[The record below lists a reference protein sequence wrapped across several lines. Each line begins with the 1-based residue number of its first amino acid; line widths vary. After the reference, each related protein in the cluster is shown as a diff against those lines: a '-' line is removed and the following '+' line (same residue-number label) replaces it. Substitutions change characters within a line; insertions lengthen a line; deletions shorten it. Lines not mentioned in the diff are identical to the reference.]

1 MPISKLFGKYKS
13 GFTLVELMISTAVM
27 VGVAVP
33 TLMLFLNYLILMDIN
48 KNTTIAINDA
58 SCILESIRD
67 VDPFMFDNI
76 TKPGNYPQGQD
87 LSSRIGPKKLRNE
100 AIYVTYQNPSADPLT
115 ITVTVNWQ
123 DEVRI
128 RNRTL
133 SLATMMTQ
141 R

>member
-1 MPISKLFGKYKS
+1 MRCKNNKTA
-13 GFTLVELMISTAVM
+13 FTLAELTISTAVM

-33 TLMLFLNYLILMDIN
+33 ALLLFLNYLILMDMN

-58 SCILESIRD
+58 SCILENMRNI
-67 VDPFMFDNI
+67 DPFTPNNV
-76 TKPGNYPQGQD
+76 TSSYPQGQD
-87 LSSRIGPKKLRNE
+87 LSGRIGPTRKLRNE

-128 RNRTL
+128 RNRSL